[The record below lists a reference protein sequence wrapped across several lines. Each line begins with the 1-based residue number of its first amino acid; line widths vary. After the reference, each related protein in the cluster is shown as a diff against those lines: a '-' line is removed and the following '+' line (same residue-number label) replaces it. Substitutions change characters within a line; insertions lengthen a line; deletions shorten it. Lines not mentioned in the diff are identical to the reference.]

1 MYEHHVTSTK
11 SAVSIASIHTTFF
24 RLLSHVESISKMAQK
39 FTCVSSRHI
48 KNPNYGEGRS
58 STSRPF
64 FFGFLFGRSRRIEI
78 RRKISTRSLIKLPFL
93 SVRPTFLPSCTFNLT
108 WPFRSKRLI
117 FFHHLMFAHFLLDLT
132 QSPSEHSLFFFF
144 FRFAV
149 SNSNGVWGSERGDM
163 WKSCAHF
170 DYCMQRVNG
179 LATYIFGGLRFS
191 IGGSDSYTIT
201 VDSYDNAWGSPSQS
215 RLNLI
220 PQRAINQKNELISFA
235 FSPHRL
241 WLI

>member
-78 RRKISTRSLIKLPFL
+78 RRKISIRSLIKLPFL

-117 FFHHLMFAHFLLDLT
+117 FFIIWCLLISCLI
-132 QSPSEHSLFFFF
+132 SHSLQ
-144 FRFAV
+144 A
-149 SNSNGVWGSERGDM
+149 S
-163 WKSCAHF
+163 
-170 DYCMQRVNG
+170 
-179 LATYIFGGLRFS
+179 IRFS
-191 IGGSDSYTIT
+191 SFSFASRYQIRMAYEEARGGTCEKAVHILIIACEESMDSQPTFS
-201 VDSYDNAWGSPSQS
+201 VAWGFRSVE
-215 RLNLI
+215 
-220 PQRAINQKNELISFA
+220 AIHIQLQWIRMITHGEVRVKA
-235 FSPHRL
+235 V
-241 WLI
+241 